1 MTWKSYAAV
10 SGVTVLAGWF
20 ASSPAPSVPTSV
32 STRAAAA
39 PRATAPAT
47 SDIERQAD
55 RLQARLPIA
64 RRFAE
69 PRRDPFRFAERRA
82 APDPAAPRIVTPEAP
97 VQPVDPNPAPQVLLS
112 GIAEEQ
118 VNGAPA
124 RTAVLS
130 SPAGVLLVHE
140 GDEVLGYY
148 RVARIESEAVEL
160 VSLQSGVGTRLAF
173 SGR

>member
-10 SGVTVLAGWF
+10 SGVTVLAGWL
-20 ASSPAPSVPTSV
+20 ASSPAPSVPASV
-32 STRAAAA
+32 STRAAAG
-39 PRATAPAT
+39 PRASVSAA
-47 SDIERQAD
+47 SDIAQQAD

-69 PRRDPFRFAERRA
+69 PRRDPFRFAERRTA
-82 APDPAAPRIVTPEAP
+82 ADRVAPRIPIPEAP
-97 VQPVDPNPAPQVLLS
+97 TPPVDTNPAPQVSLS

-130 SPAGVLLVHE
+130 SPAGVLLVRE

-148 RVARIESEAVEL
+148 RVAHIESEAVDL
-160 VSLQSGVGTRLAF
+160 VGLDNGVATRLTFA
-173 SGR
+173 GH

>member
-10 SGVTVLAGWF
+10 SGVTVLAGWL
-20 ASSPAPSVPTSV
+20 ASSPAPGVPTSV
-32 STRAAAA
+32 SRRAAAA
-39 PRATAPAT
+39 PRASGPAT
-47 SDIERQAD
+47 SDIEQQAD

-82 APDPAAPRIVTPEAP
+82 AADRGAPRIPIPEAP
-97 VQPVDPNPAPQVLLS
+97 TQPVDTNPAPQVSLS

-118 VNGAPA
+118 VNGAPV

-148 RVARIESEAVEL
+148 RVGRIESEAVDL
-160 VSLQSGVGTRLAF
+160 VGLQTGVNTRLTF
-173 SGR
+173 GGR